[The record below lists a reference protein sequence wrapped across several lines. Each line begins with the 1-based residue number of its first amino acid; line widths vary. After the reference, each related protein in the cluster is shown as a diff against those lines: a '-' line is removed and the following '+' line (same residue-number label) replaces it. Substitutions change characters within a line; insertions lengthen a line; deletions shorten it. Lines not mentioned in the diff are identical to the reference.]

1 MEQLINILKDLQN
14 NFDPLD
20 IDMYQYLLNIIYTNN
35 TVFNQQYESL
45 NQTINETLAKIKEQF
60 FEVYDI
66 DELFNK

>member
-35 TVFNQQYESL
+35 TVFNQQYEIL
-45 NQTINETLAKIKEQF
+45 NQTINKTLAKIKEQF

>member
-35 TVFNQQYESL
+35 TVFNQQYETL

>member
-14 NFDPLD
+14 NFDPLN

-35 TVFNQQYESL
+35 TVFNQQYEAL

-66 DELFNK
+66 DELFNE

>member
-35 TVFNQQYESL
+35 TVFNQQYEVL

-66 DELFNK
+66 DELFSK

>member
-35 TVFNQQYESL
+35 TVFNQQYEVL